1 MQDLSSELSHVLNC
15 PAILEQDATR
25 GDSLE
30 TELHHFV
37 FQMVKLQKSEVIAP
51 LVWQKV
57 LESESIG
64 AQVNVCSPFLRKE
77 PGAPLKVQVLLCQSI
92 SQGSVF

>member
-1 MQDLSSELSHVLNC
+1 MQDLSSELSHVLNR
-15 PAILEQDATR
+15 PAILGQDATR

-51 LVWQKV
+51 LV
-57 LESESIG
+57 
-64 AQVNVCSPFLRKE
+64 
-77 PGAPLKVQVLLCQSI
+77 
-92 SQGSVF
+92 

>member
-1 MQDLSSELSHVLNC
+1 MPQRKDSVLRLKSQAGAVQDLSSELNHVLNRT
-15 PAILEQDATR
+15 AILGQDATR

-51 LVWQKV
+51 LV
-57 LESESIG
+57 
-64 AQVNVCSPFLRKE
+64 
-77 PGAPLKVQVLLCQSI
+77 
-92 SQGSVF
+92 